1 MLSIRAEAQE
11 IIDGTMDRI
20 NNPLKN
26 APHTVT
32 DLIETWDR
40 PYSREQAC
48 YPAGA
53 MRSDKYWVPVNRVD
67 NVHGD
72 RHLICTCPP
81 LEAYEEA

>member
-1 MLSIRAEAQE
+1 MRTCAAHISVGPGIRHSNTG
-11 IIDGTMDRI
+11 I
-20 NNPLKN
+20 
-26 APHTVT
+26 
-32 DLIETWDR
+32 
-40 PYSREQAC
+40 SREQAC

-53 MRSDKYWVPVNRVD
+53 MRGDKYWVPVNRVD